1 MKNKKLLI
9 IIGIIIILLAII
21 INIIVFTS
29 LGEEIRTY
37 IAYKILTPKET
48 IKIEEQEN
56 IKVTYTY
63 SWVNEGFDIQV
74 TDDEIIKFITQ
85 KISDKKLNNYS
96 DQIGFAIMGDYKVD
110 LGNNISLKFDSYD
123 DDGFVIMETADKR
136 FLTKIEPEILKKV
149 IEIVDKKLAQNI
161 EMFKTDVV
169 TISKKNDKDIAIRKI
184 EEKTAISYI
193 LERCKNIYA
202 KQINY
207 EPSIL
212 APNYEIDFNN
222 EVKIGIYEKQNKGW
236 LWKNGIIYEAYGL
249 NTFDTI
255 IENAFDNIVEREKM
269 FKTDKITLISPE
281 KTIEVKDKNIIEKI
295 TTNLMYSTMGEPKW
309 LETYDITEEYNTGI
323 KLKLNDYEFLIP
335 GNKTIGNRYI
345 VSKDKKS
352 KLCYPLQDIEQYI
365 YELLGIENKKT
376 SGIVSIAVPND
387 MPEVTNSQNN
397 IINFE

>member
-136 FLTKIEPEILKKV
+136 FLTKIEPEILKK
-149 IEIVDKKLAQNI
+149 
-161 EMFKTDVV
+161 
-169 TISKKNDKDIAIRKI
+169 
-184 EEKTAISYI
+184 
-193 LERCKNIYA
+193 
-202 KQINY
+202 
-207 EPSIL
+207 
-212 APNYEIDFNN
+212 
-222 EVKIGIYEKQNKGW
+222 
-236 LWKNGIIYEAYGL
+236 
-249 NTFDTI
+249 
-255 IENAFDNIVEREKM
+255 
-269 FKTDKITLISPE
+269 
-281 KTIEVKDKNIIEKI
+281 
-295 TTNLMYSTMGEPKW
+295 
-309 LETYDITEEYNTGI
+309 
-323 KLKLNDYEFLIP
+323 
-335 GNKTIGNRYI
+335 
-345 VSKDKKS
+345 
-352 KLCYPLQDIEQYI
+352 
-365 YELLGIENKKT
+365 
-376 SGIVSIAVPND
+376 
-387 MPEVTNSQNN
+387 
-397 IINFE
+397 